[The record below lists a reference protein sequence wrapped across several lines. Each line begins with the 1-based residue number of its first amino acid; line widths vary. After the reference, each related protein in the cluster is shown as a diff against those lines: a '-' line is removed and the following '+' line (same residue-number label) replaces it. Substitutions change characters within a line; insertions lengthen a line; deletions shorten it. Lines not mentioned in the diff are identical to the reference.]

1 MHVFDIPRK
10 YRTIYIC
17 DSFNLAG
24 SRDNGL
30 ETLRRCFAH
39 LQEGGALILNIDAE
53 YAWPQEWERWRLTK
67 SRSLPEPWP
76 EEGKRRVASDGS
88 EYIERFRLV
97 SINLL
102 EQSYVRQV
110 RLEKWVAGQLVASE
124 ENNVRGDMYLKNEV
138 LLMLK
143 VAGFSQITVRGDYTD
158 DSATPES
165 EKLIFTAIK

>member
-1 MHVFDIPRK
+1 MHAFEIPRK

-30 ETLRRCFAH
+30 ETLRRCYAH
-39 LQEGGALILNIDAE
+39 LHDGGALILNIDAE

-67 SRSLPEPWP
+67 SGSLPEPWP
-76 EEGKRRVASDGS
+76 EEGKRRVAPDGS

-97 SINLL
+97 SVNLL

-110 RLEKWVAGQLVASE
+110 RLEKWVAGQRVASE
-124 ENNVRGDMYLKNEV
+124 ESTVCGDMYLKNEV

-143 VAGFSQITVRGDYTD
+143 FAGFRQVTVRGDYTD
-158 DSATPES
+158 ELATPES
-165 EKLIFTAIK
+165 KELIFTAIK